1 VVTRDG
7 DVALI
12 TLDRPQVRN
21 AIDVETAAGIC
32 AAVTEG
38 QDAAVIVITGTDPA
52 FCAGL
57 NLRSLGTDQLT
68 DLPPFNAAVAASRV
82 PVIAAVNGPAVTGGF
97 ELALM
102 ADFIVAS
109 ERAAFADTHLRV
121 GVYPGPVLVD
131 LPRRVGPAWAR
142 EMSLTGNFVDAA
154 TALRIGIANHVVP
167 HEELLPTA
175 LRLAASIAEADR
187 GMVAAMRE
195 DWDATGGIPVR
206 EARRQ
211 HLEYARDAGYAGQ
224 ATADAIAARRE
235 AVLGR
240 SRSQREG

>member
-1 VVTRDG
+1 
-7 DVALI
+7 
-12 TLDRPQVRN
+12 
-21 AIDVETAAGIC
+21 
-32 AAVTEG
+32 
-38 QDAAVIVITGTDPA
+38 
-52 FCAGL
+52 
-57 NLRSLGTDQLT
+57 
-68 DLPPFNAAVAASRV
+68 
-82 PVIAAVNGPAVTGGF
+82 
-97 ELALM
+97 
-102 ADFIVAS
+102 
-109 ERAAFADTHLRV
+109 
-121 GVYPGPVLVD
+121 
-131 LPRRVGPAWAR
+131 
-142 EMSLTGNFVDAA
+142 MSLTGNFVDAA